1 MEDAQIIDLYFARS
15 ERAIAETSHKF
26 GNYLYSI
33 AYSILSSHRDSE
45 EAVNDTY
52 LGAWRS
58 IPPHRP
64 NRLRTYLGKITR
76 RCALEKWK
84 TVSAQKRGGGE
95 VALALEELGESIPG
109 CDSPETAMEMKE
121 LTQIINTFLKTLPET
136 EQKVFLC
143 RYWYLAPVKTIAKQF
158 GFSESKVKS
167 MLSRSRKKLKT
178 HLQKEG
184 ILV

>member
-15 ERAIAETSHKF
+15 EQAIAATSHKF

-33 AYSILSSHRDSE
+33 AHNILSSHRDSE

-64 NRLRTYLGKITR
+64 VRLSTYLGKITR
-76 RCALEKWK
+76 RISLEKWK
-84 TVSAQKRGGGE
+84 AMHAQKRGGGE
-95 VALALEELGESIPG
+95 VTLALEELGECVSG

-143 RYWYLAPVKTIAKQF
+143 RYWYLAPLKTIAKQF

-184 ILV
+184 IPV